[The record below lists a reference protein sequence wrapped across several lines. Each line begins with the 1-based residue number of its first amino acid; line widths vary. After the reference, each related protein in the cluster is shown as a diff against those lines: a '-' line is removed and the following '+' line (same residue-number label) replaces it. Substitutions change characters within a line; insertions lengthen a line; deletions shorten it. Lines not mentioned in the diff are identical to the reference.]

1 MTRKL
6 PIFAAAL
13 AMLGAPAILPAQ
25 DQNDTPAITARV
37 HATFV
42 DKAGGLGV
50 MNGDMSIV
58 RFDVRNGTLTA
69 IGRIDG
75 ALADS
80 AGNILGQVDEELALP
95 VENVTSTCNQLRMD
109 LAAVDADILDTS
121 VHFDREAAGFDSREG
136 ATPKALGVLC
146 AAGKLLQNKPAPDA
160 IARALNDIA
169 VAIRTTGQR

>member
-25 DQNDTPAITARV
+25 DHDDTPAITARV

-42 DKAGGLGV
+42 DAAGGLGV

-58 RFDVRNGTLTA
+58 RFEVRHGTVTA

-80 AGNILGQVDEELALP
+80 AGHILGHVDEELALP
-95 VENVTSTCNQLRMD
+95 VENVTSTCNQLRME

-169 VAIRTTGQR
+169 VAVRTTGRR